1 MTPDNSSTRDA
12 EGFRPL
18 TRDEFHRF
26 RDLIYETAGISL
38 SDVKES
44 LVAARLARRL
54 RALGLTSYGDY
65 YARLVADGSGREM
78 VEFVNSITTNKTDFF
93 REPEHFN
100 VLVQQVL
107 PSLVVVRGHRFGAG
121 AGIIWDTNGLILTNN
136 HVVGRRLPIVLLQD
150 DREYQ
155 SRLLARDP
163 DVDLAL
169 LSIDAT
175 HLTPLKPVSASPR
188 VGEMV
193 FAFGHPW
200 GQRNTV
206 TRGIVSALVS
216 AQNRRGD
223 KLPVIRSDA
232 PLAPGN
238 SGGPL
243 VNASG
248 EVIGINAMIV
258 GGDQSVSIAASVARD
273 FVSKALANQKTEVR
287 SGQRAGED
295 VM

>member
-1 MTPDNSSTRDA
+1 MN
-12 EGFRPL
+12 
-18 TRDEFHRF
+18 
-26 RDLIYETAGISL
+26 
-38 SDVKES
+38 
-44 LVAARLARRL
+44 
-54 RALGLTSYGDY
+54 
-65 YARLVADGSGREM
+65 
-78 VEFVNSITTNKTDFF
+78 
-93 REPEHFN
+93 FN
-100 VLVQQVL
+100 GTFTQVMNELVQQVL

-121 AGIIWDTNGLILTNN
+121 AGIVWDTNGLILTNN
-136 HVVGRRLPIVLLQD
+136 HVVGRRLPIVVLQN
-150 DREYQ
+150 DREYE

-175 HLTPLKPVSASPR
+175 DLTPLKPVSVSPR

-200 GQRNTV
+200 GQRNAV

-258 GGDQSVSIAASVARD
+258 GGDQSVSIAASVARE
-273 FVSKALANQKTEVR
+273 FVNKTLANQKTEVR
-287 SGQRAGED
+287 SGQRTPED

>member
-1 MTPDNSSTRDA
+1 MN
-12 EGFRPL
+12 
-18 TRDEFHRF
+18 
-26 RDLIYETAGISL
+26 
-38 SDVKES
+38 
-44 LVAARLARRL
+44 
-54 RALGLTSYGDY
+54 
-65 YARLVADGSGREM
+65 
-78 VEFVNSITTNKTDFF
+78 
-93 REPEHFN
+93 FN
-100 VLVQQVL
+100 GTFTQVLHELVQQVL

-121 AGIIWDTNGLILTNN
+121 AGIVWDANGLILTNN

-169 LSIDAT
+169 LSIDAKN
-175 HLTPLKPVSASPR
+175 LTPLKPVSVAPR

-216 AQNRRGD
+216 AQNRRGAT
-223 KLPVIRSDA
+223 LPVIRSDA

-273 FVSKALANQKTEVR
+273 FVSKALANQKTDVR
-287 SGQRAGED
+287 SGGHARED
-295 VM
+295 AM

>member
-1 MTPDNSSTRDA
+1 MNFNGTFTQVI
-12 EGFRPL
+12 
-18 TRDEFHRF
+18 DE
-26 RDLIYETAGISL
+26 
-38 SDVKES
+38 
-44 LVAARLARRL
+44 
-54 RALGLTSYGDY
+54 
-65 YARLVADGSGREM
+65 
-78 VEFVNSITTNKTDFF
+78 
-93 REPEHFN
+93 
-100 VLVQQVL
+100 LVQQVM
-107 PSLVVVRGHRFGAG
+107 PSLVIVRGHRYGAG
-121 AGIIWDTNGLILTNN
+121 AGMVWNANGLILTNN
-136 HVVGRRLPIVLLQD
+136 HVVGRRTPIIVLQND
-150 DREYQ
+150 SEYE

-169 LSIDAT
+169 LSIETTD
-175 HLTPLKPVSASPR
+175 LTPLKPASISPR

-206 TRGIVSALVS
+206 TRGIVSAMAF

-223 KLPVIRSDA
+223 MLPIVRSDV

-258 GGDQSVSIAASVARD
+258 GGDQSVSIAAAVANE
-273 FVSKALANQKTEVR
+273 FVRKALANDNYKEKSSQHTPH
-287 SGQRAGED
+287 D
-295 VM
+295 VI

>member
-1 MTPDNSSTRDA
+1 MN
-12 EGFRPL
+12 
-18 TRDEFHRF
+18 
-26 RDLIYETAGISL
+26 
-38 SDVKES
+38 
-44 LVAARLARRL
+44 
-54 RALGLTSYGDY
+54 
-65 YARLVADGSGREM
+65 
-78 VEFVNSITTNKTDFF
+78 
-93 REPEHFN
+93 FN
-100 VLVQQVL
+100 GTFTQVMNELVQQVL

-121 AGIIWDTNGLILTNN
+121 AGIVWDADGLILTNN
-136 HVVGRRLPIVLLQD
+136 HVVGRRLPIVVLQND
-150 DREYQ
+150 HEYE

-175 HLTPLKPVSASPR
+175 QLTPLKPASVSPR

-273 FVSKALANQKTEVR
+273 FVSNTLANQRTDLR
-287 SGQRAGED
+287 PGHHGPED
-295 VM
+295 LI

>member
-1 MTPDNSSTRDA
+1 MN
-12 EGFRPL
+12 
-18 TRDEFHRF
+18 
-26 RDLIYETAGISL
+26 
-38 SDVKES
+38 
-44 LVAARLARRL
+44 
-54 RALGLTSYGDY
+54 
-65 YARLVADGSGREM
+65 
-78 VEFVNSITTNKTDFF
+78 
-93 REPEHFN
+93 FN
-100 VLVQQVL
+100 GTFTQVIDDLVQQVL
-107 PSLVVVRGHRFGAG
+107 PSLVVVRGRRYGAG
-121 AGIIWDTNGLILTNN
+121 SGIVWDANGLILTNN
-136 HVVGRRLPIVLLQD
+136 HVVGRHAPVVLLLD
-150 DREYQ
+150 DREYE
-155 SRLLARDP
+155 SKLLARDP

-175 HLTPLKPVSASPR
+175 GLTPLEPASVSPR

-206 TRGIVSALVS
+206 TRGIVSALVT

-223 KLPVIRSDA
+223 KLPIVRSDA

-248 EVIGINAMIV
+248 QVVGINAMIV
-258 GGDQSVSIAASVARD
+258 GGDQSVSIAASVASD
-273 FVSKALANQKTEVR
+273 FVKKALAKSPSSNR
-287 SGQRAGED
+287 SLQPTPND